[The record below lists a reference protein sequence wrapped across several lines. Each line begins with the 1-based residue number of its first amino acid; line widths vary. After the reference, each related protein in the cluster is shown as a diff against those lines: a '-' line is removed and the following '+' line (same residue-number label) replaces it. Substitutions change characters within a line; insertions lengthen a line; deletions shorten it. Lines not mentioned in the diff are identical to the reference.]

1 MQIYI
6 VFLYPACNGYIFFGL
21 LTYFLI
27 SAAGLRLGTAFF
39 CLDFWRVCQRVLS
52 IGHEVGFWR
61 FFYWK
66 NVFSFAL

>member
-1 MQIYI
+1 MQIYS

-21 LTYFLI
+21 LTNFLI
-27 SAAGLRLGTAFF
+27 SAPGLLYVDGFF

-61 FFYWK
+61 FFNWEIM
-66 NVFSFAL
+66 FFFAL